1 MGFGYLLNVID
12 AVNQRV
18 VIELAG
24 ADLQHMQNNLRILRV
39 IFIPAVMQRLAGPR
53 ERNRGNELVFATRL
67 MQSIGDIA
75 MIVAVERIRSTLK
88 TDAHGHTETVQDGDE
103 AIEIFAFVLDR

>member
-24 ADLQHMQNNLRILRV
+24 ADPQHMPNNLCILRV
-39 IFIPAVMQRLAGPR
+39 IFFPAVVQRLAGPR
-53 ERNRGNELVFATRL
+53 ERNRGHELEFATRL
-67 MQSIGDIA
+67 MKTISNIP
-75 MIVAVERIRSTLK
+75 MIVPSRLK
-88 TDAHGHTETVQDGDE
+88 SDANGHAKIAQDGDE
-103 AIEIFAFVLDR
+103 AVEIFAFVLDR